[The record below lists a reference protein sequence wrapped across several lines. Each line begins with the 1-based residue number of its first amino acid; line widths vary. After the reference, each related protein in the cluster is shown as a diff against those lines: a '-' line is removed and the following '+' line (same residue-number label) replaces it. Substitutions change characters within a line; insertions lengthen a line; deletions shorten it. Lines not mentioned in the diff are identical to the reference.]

1 MNGRIGDFEK
11 IGMFLVWEIGA
22 DELKR
27 PHREPEHDGRDAGGA
42 AASGRVG
49 WVIRLA
55 EETASPKQL
64 P

>member
-27 PHREPEHDGRDAGGA
+27 PHRVPQLVA
-42 AASGRVG
+42 AAIWQR
-49 WVIRLA
+49 
-55 EETASPKQL
+55 
-64 P
+64 